1 MTTLSPI
8 ETNKAP
14 AAIGPYSQ
22 AIKAGDF
29 VFVSG
34 QLPIDP
40 ATGEFAKGGVKE
52 QADMSLRNL
61 KAILEEAGSSLDKV
75 AKTEV
80 YLDNIKDFV
89 AVNEVYA
96 TFFTGT
102 KPARQAMEV
111 AALPKGALVEIS
123 CIAVI

>member
-1 MTTLSPI
+1 MVTLSPV
-8 ETNKAP
+8 ETNKAA

-40 ATGEFAKGGVKE
+40 ATGEFVEGGVKE
-52 QADMSLRNL
+52 QAERALQSL
-61 KAILEEAGSSLDKV
+61 KVILEEAGSSLEKV

-80 YLDNIKDFV
+80 YLDDIKDFA

-96 TFFTGT
+96 TFFTST